1 MKLATDIRY
10 RKEKLKALRAA
21 VIAHEEALVA
31 ALYRDFRKPAFE
43 TVVTEIQYVI
53 ADITYT
59 IKHLNR
65 WAKPQW
71 VWPSLLTFPNTDRI
85 YRQPYGVVL
94 IIAPW
99 NYPFQLALSPLVAA
113 IAAGNRVVLKPSEL
127 TPHTSACIQTI
138 LSSVFRPD
146 EVRVEEGDATVAQ
159 RLLAQRWD
167 YIFFTGSVA
176 VGKIVAAAAAQH
188 LTPVTLELGGKSPCI
203 VAADADLKGAAR
215 RIVWGKFI
223 NAGQTCIAP
232 DYILADARIIEPLQE
247 ALQQA
252 IKDAYGENPQLSP
265 DYARIINAKHWQR
278 LVAMLSEATVT
289 FGGTYDAEER
299 YIAPTLLLDPSANSA
314 LMQEEIF
321 GPLLP
326 LIAYTTEEE
335 LQQKIG
341 HYEKPLALYVFSNS
355 TAWARK
361 QIETFC
367 FGGGCINDT
376 VLHFNNKRMPFGGV
390 GHSGMGSYHGRWG
403 FETFSHRKAVT
414 HKPFWGEVPVRF
426 APYKG
431 KLKIVKKILRF
442 L

>member
-10 RKEKLKALRAA
+10 RKEKLKALRASI
-21 VIAHEEALVA
+21 IAHEEALID
-31 ALYRDFRKPAFE
+31 ALYSDFRKPAFE
-43 TVVTEIQYVI
+43 TVVTETQYVI
-53 ADITYT
+53 ADISYT
-59 IKHLNR
+59 LTHLNH
-65 WAKPQW
+65 WAKPLW

-85 YRQPYGVVL
+85 YRQPYGEVL

-138 LSSVFRPD
+138 ISEVFRPD
-146 EVRVEEGDATVAQ
+146 EVRVEQGDATVAQ

-232 DYILADARIIEPLQE
+232 DYILADIRIIEPLQE

-252 IKDAYGENPQLSP
+252 IVEAYGENPQQSP
-265 DYARIINAKHWQR
+265 DYARIISEKHWQR
-278 LVAMLSEATVT
+278 LVAMLSEGTVT
-289 FGGTYDAEER
+289 FGGTHDAEDR
-299 YIAPTLLLDPSANSA
+299 YIAPTLIRNPNRSGA

-321 GPLLP
+321 GPILP
-326 LIAYTTEEE
+326 LLSYSNETEIHAT
-335 LQQKIG
+335 IG

-355 TAWARK
+355 TAWA
-361 QIETFC
+361 QEQMETFS

>member
-1 MKLATDIRY
+1 MNLATDIRY

-21 VIAHEEALVA
+21 IIAQEEALIE

-43 TVVTEIQYVI
+43 TVITETQYVI

-59 IKHLNR
+59 LNHLSR

-85 YRQPYGVVL
+85 YRQPYGDVL

-127 TPHTSACIQTI
+127 TPHTSACIQSI
-138 LSSVFRPD
+138 IASVFSPD
-146 EVRVEEGDATVAQ
+146 EVRVEDGDATVAQ

-203 VAADADLKGAAR
+203 VAADTDLKGAAR

-232 DYILADARIIEPLQE
+232 DYILADARIIDRLQE

-252 IKDAYGENPQLSP
+252 IQDAYGDNPQLSP
-265 DYARIINAKHWQR
+265 DYARIISDRHWQR
-278 LVAMLSEATVT
+278 LAAMLSDGTVV
-289 FGGTYDAEER
+289 FGGTHDVKDR
-299 YIAPTLLLDPSANSA
+299 YLAPTLIRNPKDSSA

-321 GPLLP
+321 GPILP
-326 LIAYTTEEE
+326 LLSFSSEKEVYDM
-335 LQQKIG
+335 IG
-341 HYEKPLALYVFSNS
+341 QFEKPLALYVFSNS
-355 TAWARK
+355 TAWAQR
-361 QIETFC
+361 QIETFS

-414 HKPFWGEVPVRF
+414 QKPFWGEVPMRF
-426 APYKG
+426 APYRG
-431 KLKIVKKILRF
+431 KLKIVKKIMRYF
-442 L
+442 